1 MDHTNKFIIEAFKH
15 HGDEEF
21 IGEGSF
27 GNVYKFSKKGKVFA
41 VKKIL
46 QRRLQDNITHEKDL
60 LELVYHKH
68 IIQYFYS
75 RKSLDSSEGK
85 LTNVN
90 HLLKASLNESQ
101 LQLEAGRLCCW
112 LHAS

>member
-75 RKSLDSSEGK
+75 YYDGP
-85 LTNVN
+85 V
-90 HLLKASLNESQ
+90 
-101 LQLEAGRLCCW
+101 LCIVMEY
-112 LHAS
+112 ADK